1 MCTRDDGSRYEAQ
14 WGRQLSCLLVAFTG
28 FGKMCGEGLYS
39 RSGSGLEGARKALE
53 SPSALAESDHA
64 QPLPLSLLSY
74 APTCWDCVSVSTC
87 LAPTQERLTA
97 HRLCLRPCAYV
108 DVLWHKKELLCSQPQ
123 GGREVWHTGHFWQ
136 LSWVS
141 GMLNEGFCVFM

>member
-87 LAPTQERLTA
+87 LAPTQERLTT
-97 HRLCLRPCAYV
+97 HRLCLRPCTMLMCY
-108 DVLWHKKELLCSQPQ
+108 DTKKNSCAPSPRVAGKCDIQVTFDSCHGCLEC
-123 GGREVWHTGHFWQ
+123 
-136 LSWVS
+136 
-141 GMLNEGFCVFM
+141 